1 MPMRVYFAGSI
12 RGGRQDADL
21 YRELIDFIKGYA
33 DVLTEHVG
41 DQSVT
46 DTQGECY
53 DTSYIHTRD
62 LDWLKLSD
70 VMIAEVT
77 IPSLGVGYEIATAI
91 HLNRK
96 VLCLYH
102 PQKGRKL
109 SAMIA
114 GSPAVEV
121 YAYTDIEEAKKAIA
135 AFLNVGDR

>member
-1 MPMRVYFAGSI
+1 
-12 RGGRQDADL
+12 
-21 YRELIDFIKGYA
+21 
-33 DVLTEHVG
+33 
-41 DQSVT
+41 
-46 DTQGECY
+46 
-53 DTSYIHTRD
+53 
-62 LDWLKLSD
+62 
-70 VMIAEVT
+70 MIAEVT

-114 GSPAVEV
+114 GSPAVEG